1 MTYLLRCLTHCR
13 SLNSLRQCDRQLQES
28 DQLLNLFQT
37 YYRQLL
43 SCSLSQVEIW
53 HLLLLWWL
61 LYLRFLLH
69 NSLKRRT
76 RKPRHSRQQWE
87 IHKTS
92 VLSYK
97 KVKILNREHM
107 NKWGTS
113 TYRYFVLGSSAEIN
127 TEKKQGK
134 SFLHQQRSAFSFE
147 QIQSI
152 KTNQLFDVTGHC
164 WNSKLDVY
172 AGFFCSFCVKGEWT
186 CYQVKP
192 AKTWFDLMAAS
203 SCFSTR
209 IPCKSHSCGELFH
222 LYIFLHIM
230 CKCSGTR
237 N

>member
-1 MTYLLRCLTHCR
+1 
-13 SLNSLRQCDRQLQES
+13 
-28 DQLLNLFQT
+28 
-37 YYRQLL
+37 
-43 SCSLSQVEIW
+43 
-53 HLLLLWWL
+53 
-61 LYLRFLLH
+61 
-69 NSLKRRT
+69 
-76 RKPRHSRQQWE
+76 
-87 IHKTS
+87 
-92 VLSYK
+92 
-97 KVKILNREHM
+97 M

-127 TEKKQGK
+127 TEKNKVNHFYTSRGQHLVLNRFK
-134 SFLHQQRSAFSFE
+134 ASKPTSCSMSQVTAE
-147 QIQSI
+147 IQSWMCM
-152 KTNQLFDVTGHC
+152 QD
-164 WNSKLDVY
+164 
-172 AGFFCSFCVKGEWT
+172 FFCSFCVKGEWT

>member
-1 MTYLLRCLTHCR
+1 MTYLLWCLTHCR

-127 TEKKQGK
+127 TEKNKVNHFYTSRGQHLVLNRFK
-134 SFLHQQRSAFSFE
+134 ASKPTSCLMSQVTAE
-147 QIQSI
+147 IQSWMCMQDFFVPSAWKESEPAI
-152 KTNQLFDVTGHC
+152 RSNQPKHDL
-164 WNSKLDVY
+164 
-172 AGFFCSFCVKGEWT
+172 
-186 CYQVKP
+186 
-192 AKTWFDLMAAS
+192 TWWQRQAVSRPEILANHTHVGNYFI
-203 SCFSTR
+203 CTFSYT
-209 IPCKSHSCGELFH
+209 
-222 LYIFLHIM
+222 
-230 CKCSGTR
+230 
-237 N
+237 